1 MACVLTWMSVAP
13 AHAQTDSP
21 KDRPGATT
29 PADQPKADTDPQ
41 RSPAREASR
50 PSGGDAS
57 IRAQTEAEPAS
68 AVIREP
74 SQGRPIFIT
83 PGDTFF
89 FVMRLAGEFKG
100 DVSFALRHAVEPG
113 VHMALRPTT
122 PPSYLND
129 EYCSLVLEAPAGTPP
144 GLYDLEVSSSGTT
157 YFSRR
162 SVKVIDQF
170 KTKFRFAHVSNMNVG
185 DLTAPQ
191 FDETLPK
198 EINLLA
204 PEFIIATGDFTEW
217 ARARDDASSWQGVL
231 KYFEQFNAPVFLLCG
246 QHDHEASFSRFV
258 AKDPIGIIDYGGY
271 HGLLLLDHPGNPI
284 DQDYSQL
291 QWIETDLKRSRPK
304 MFSFIATNSDELAL
318 LDIWR
323 EGGKLQEFLKAHK
336 IKMFITGGS
345 ADWDFKEFADKIKGL
360 EDFHFIRTHQA
371 STALRDKATGVSHYR
386 MIEVDG
392 DKVAYTYPDDIAS
405 EKAQYSI
412 PSGRLRTYYDSPND
426 GTSSR
431 ISVTVL
437 NALNQ
442 SFKDAHVWLRV
453 AKSGGGKPAIAPG
466 KLVSLLDAGSHWTCE
481 VAVDLQDK
489 GAVNVVASAD
499 PEQIAP
505 ELPVEVALDGSTE
518 WAFAPQTTEFGLKYF
533 ESTAQAG
540 LRLTNRSKSQIT
552 CWPVMRVNGAQL
564 FVDRKA
570 CPRMPVTIEPGKT
583 VSMPIILRLRR
594 ISPGDHAFQVHFLED
609 PLSRLHVFNVKLSE
623 SASGALSAAE
633 NP

>member
-1 MACVLTWMSVAP
+1 
-13 AHAQTDSP
+13 
-21 KDRPGATT
+21 
-29 PADQPKADTDPQ
+29 
-41 RSPAREASR
+41 
-50 PSGGDAS
+50 
-57 IRAQTEAEPAS
+57 
-68 AVIREP
+68 
-74 SQGRPIFIT
+74 
-83 PGDTFF
+83 
-89 FVMRLAGEFKG
+89 
-100 DVSFALRHAVEPG
+100 
-113 VHMALRPTT
+113 
-122 PPSYLND
+122 
-129 EYCSLVLEAPAGTPP
+129 
-144 GLYDLEVSSSGTT
+144 
-157 YFSRR
+157 
-162 SVKVIDQF
+162 
-170 KTKFRFAHVSNMNVG
+170 
-185 DLTAPQ
+185 
-191 FDETLPK
+191 
-198 EINLLA
+198 
-204 PEFIIATGDFTEW
+204 
-217 ARARDDASSWQGVL
+217 
-231 KYFEQFNAPVFLLCG
+231 
-246 QHDHEASFSRFV
+246 
-258 AKDPIGIIDYGGY
+258 
-271 HGLLLLDHPGNPI
+271 
-284 DQDYSQL
+284 
-291 QWIETDLKRSRPK
+291 
-304 MFSFIATNSDELAL
+304 
-318 LDIWR
+318 
-323 EGGKLQEFLKAHK
+323 
-336 IKMFITGGS
+336 
-345 ADWDFKEFADKIKGL
+345 
-360 EDFHFIRTHQA
+360 
-371 STALRDKATGVSHYR
+371 